1 MSGCSTTPCCGDATL
16 FTRADEVE
24 EEWKLVD
31 PILEAWKDAPAPPTY
46 EAGSQGPAAADEL
59 LAVRGRKWRQI

>member
-1 MSGCSTTPCCGDATL
+1 M
-16 FTRADEVE
+16 E

-59 LAVRGRKWRQI
+59 LAVRGRKLEADLSASARRPGS